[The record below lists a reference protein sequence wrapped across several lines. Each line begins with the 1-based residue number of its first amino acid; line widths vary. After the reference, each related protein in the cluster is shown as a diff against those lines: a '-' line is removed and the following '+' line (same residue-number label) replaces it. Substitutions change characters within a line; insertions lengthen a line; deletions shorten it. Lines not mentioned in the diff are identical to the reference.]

1 MDNLNLNELNN
12 LTHNYRKELERI
24 EKRTG
29 APAQFV
35 TQKGSG
41 SEIEMIERMDA
52 DMTKIERSVQ
62 DIAQNR
68 AQESRLA
75 AIEARLGEPVYTS
88 RAAAVSRGSDTDPKS
103 AAYAER
109 WIKATARGDLAEL
122 RVMSNGTSNAGVPTD
137 LERRIVAKLQQASA
151 LRSLAKI
158 TTIDSARTVTIE
170 NALPTSALVADNGSV
185 SAADATFSAQISV
198 VPYKFVCATTM
209 TQEFIDDVVG
219 TAGIGT
225 GLDYIAQRC
234 AASLALTL
242 DQFYTVG
249 TGTSQ
254 PQGIFDTGATALAGL
269 VTQGVVLAE
278 DALITAVTGDN
289 IIDCVHAVPPQYRQS
304 PRFKWLFS
312 DTFLKTVR
320 KIKVTGQNDY
330 VWKPSENYSDLT
342 AGVPGFLY
350 GVPYVIGKYVADAD
364 TTSTTTAIQGKAMAG
379 VGHWDYFEI
388 FDRTGMTSM
397 IDPYSGAANM
407 RSTLYTYMRTDSRIM
422 QPEAFA
428 SIRFLNAA

>member
-1 MDNLNLNELNN
+1 MDNLNELNN
-12 LTHNYRKELERI
+12 LAHNYRKELEKI

-29 APAQFV
+29 ASAQFV

-62 DIAQNR
+62 EIAQAK

-75 AIEARLGEPVYTS
+75 AIEARLGEPTYTA
-88 RAAAVSRGSDTDPKS
+88 RAATVSRGSDSDPTS

-109 WIKATARGDLAEL
+109 WLKAAARGDQAEL
-122 RVMSNGTSNAGVPTD
+122 RVMTLSTTGAGVPTD

-158 TTIDSARTVTIE
+158 TTIDSKRTVTIE
-170 NALPTSALVADNGSV
+170 NALPTSALVADNGAV
-185 SAADATFSAQISV
+185 TAADASFGTQISV
-198 VPYKFVCATTM
+198 NPYKFVCATTM

-219 TAGIGT
+219 TAGVGT

-242 DQFYTVG
+242 DQYYTVG
-249 TGTSQ
+249 TGSSE
-254 PQGIFDTGATALAGL
+254 PQGIFDTGATSLAGL

-289 IIDCVHAVPPQYRQS
+289 IIDCVHAVEPQYRQS

-320 KIKVTGQNDY
+320 KIKVNTTEY

-350 GVPYVIGKYVADAD
+350 GVPYVIGKYVASTD
-364 TTSTTTAIQGKAMAG
+364 TTTTTANLQGKAMAG
-379 VGHWDYFEI
+379 VGNWDYFEI

-422 QPEAFA
+422 LPEAFA

>member
-289 IIDCVHAVPPQYRQS
+289 IIDCVHAVAPQYRQS

-320 KIKVTGQNDY
+320 KIKVNTTEY

-350 GVPYVIGKYVADAD
+350 GVPYTIGKYVADAD
-364 TTSTTTAIQGKAMAG
+364 TTATTTAVQGKAMAG

>member
-1 MDNLNLNELNN
+1 MDNLNELNN
-12 LTHNYRKELERI
+12 LTHNYRKELEKI

-29 APAQFV
+29 ASAQFV
-35 TQKGSG
+35 AQKGSG

-62 DIAQNR
+62 DIAQAK

-75 AIEARLGEPVYTS
+75 AIEARLGEPVYTA
-88 RAAAVSRGSDTDPKS
+88 RAATVSRGSDSDPNS

-109 WIKATARGDLAEL
+109 WLKAAARGDQAEL
-122 RVMSNGTSNAGVPTD
+122 RVMTLSTSGAGVPTD

-158 TTIDSARTVTIE
+158 TTIDSKRTVTIE
-170 NALPTSALVADNGSV
+170 NALPTSALVADNGAV
-185 SAADATFSAQISV
+185 TAADASFGTQISV
-198 VPYKFVCATTM
+198 NPYKFVCATTM

-219 TAGIGT
+219 TAGVGT

-242 DQFYTVG
+242 DQYYTVG
-249 TGTSQ
+249 TGASE
-254 PQGIFDTGATALAGL
+254 PQGIFDTSATALAGL

-289 IIDCVHAVPPQYRQS
+289 IIDCVHAVEPQYRQS

-320 KIKVTGQNDY
+320 KIKVNTTEY

-350 GVPYVIGKYVADAD
+350 GVPYVIGKYVASTD
-364 TTSTTTAIQGKAMAG
+364 TTVTSANLQGKAMAG
-379 VGHWDYFEI
+379 VGNWDYFEI

-422 QPEAFA
+422 LPEAFA

>member
-1 MDNLNLNELNN
+1 MDNLNELNN
-12 LTHNYRKELERI
+12 LTHNYRKELEKI

-29 APAQFV
+29 ASAQFV
-35 TQKGSG
+35 AQKGSG

-62 DIAQNR
+62 DIAQAK

-75 AIEARLGEPVYTS
+75 AIEARLGEPVYTA
-88 RAAAVSRGSDTDPKS
+88 RAATVSRGSDSDPNS

-109 WIKATARGDLAEL
+109 WLKAAARGDQAEL
-122 RVMSNGTSNAGVPTD
+122 RVMTLSTSGAGVPTD

-158 TTIDSARTVTIE
+158 TTIDSKRTVTIE
-170 NALPTSALVADNGSV
+170 NALPTSALVADNGAV
-185 SAADATFSAQISV
+185 TAADASFGTQISV
-198 VPYKFVCATTM
+198 NPYKFVCATTM

-219 TAGIGT
+219 TAGVGT

-242 DQFYTVG
+242 DQYYTVG
-249 TGTSQ
+249 TGASE
-254 PQGIFDTGATALAGL
+254 PQGIFDTSATALAGL

-289 IIDCVHAVPPQYRQS
+289 IIDCVHAVEPQYRQS

-320 KIKVTGQNDY
+320 KIKVNTTEY

-342 AGVPGFLY
+342 AGVPGFLF
-350 GVPYVIGKYVADAD
+350 GVPYVIGKYVASTD
-364 TTSTTTAIQGKAMAG
+364 TTVTSANLQGKAMAG
-379 VGHWDYFEI
+379 VGNWDYFEI

-422 QPEAFA
+422 LPEAFA

>member
-1 MDNLNLNELNN
+1 MDNLNELNN

-29 APAQFV
+29 ASAQFV

-62 DIAQNR
+62 DIAQAK

-75 AIEARLGEPVYTS
+75 AIEARLGEPVYTA
-88 RAAAVSRGSDTDPKS
+88 RAATVSRGSDSDPSS

-109 WIKATARGDLAEL
+109 WLKAAARGDQAEL
-122 RVMSNGTSNAGVPTD
+122 RVMTLSTTGAGVPTD

-158 TTIDSARTVTIE
+158 TTIDSKRTVTIE
-170 NALPTSALVADNGSV
+170 NALPTSALVADNGAV
-185 SAADATFSAQISV
+185 TAADASFGTQISV
-198 VPYKFVCATTM
+198 NPYKFVCATTM

-242 DQFYTVG
+242 DQYYTVG
-249 TGTSQ
+249 TGSSE
-254 PQGIFDTGATALAGL
+254 PQGIFDTAATGLAGL

-289 IIDCVHAVPPQYRQS
+289 IIDCVHAVEPQYRQS

-320 KIKVTGQNDY
+320 KIKVNTTEY

-350 GVPYVIGKYVADAD
+350 GVPYVIGKYVASTD
-364 TTSTTTAIQGKAMAG
+364 TTTTNANLQGKAMAG
-379 VGHWDYFEI
+379 VGNWDYFEI

-422 QPEAFA
+422 LPEAFA

>member
-1 MDNLNLNELNN
+1 MDNLNELNN

-29 APAQFV
+29 ASAQFV

-52 DMTKIERSVQ
+52 DLTKIERSVQ
-62 DIAQNR
+62 DIAQAK

-75 AIEARLGEPVYTS
+75 AIEARLGEPVYTA
-88 RAAAVSRGSDTDPKS
+88 RAATVSRGSDSDPSS

-109 WIKATARGDLAEL
+109 WLRAAARGDQAEL
-122 RVMSNGTSNAGVPTD
+122 RVMTLSTSGAGVPTD

-158 TTIDSARTVTIE
+158 TTIDSKRTVTIE
-170 NALPTSALVADNGSV
+170 NALPTPALVAENGAV
-185 SAADATFSAQISV
+185 SAADASFGTQISV
-198 VPYKFVCATTM
+198 NPYKFVCATTM

-242 DQFYTVG
+242 DQYYTVG
-249 TGTSQ
+249 TGSSE
-254 PQGIFDTGATALAGL
+254 PQGIFDTAATALAGL

-289 IIDCVHAVPPQYRQS
+289 IIDCVHAVEPQYRQS

-320 KIKVTGQNDY
+320 KIKVNTTEY

-350 GVPYVIGKYVADAD
+350 GVPYVIGKYVASTD
-364 TTSTTTAIQGKAMAG
+364 TTTTTANLQGKAMAG

-422 QPEAFA
+422 LPEAFA
-428 SIRFLNAA
+428 SIRFLNAS

>member
-1 MDNLNLNELNN
+1 MDNLNELNN

-29 APAQFV
+29 ASAQFV

-52 DMTKIERSVQ
+52 DLTKIERSVQ
-62 DIAQNR
+62 DIAQAK

-75 AIEARLGEPVYTS
+75 AIEARLGEPTYTA
-88 RAAAVSRGSDTDPKS
+88 RAATVSRGSDSDPNS

-109 WIKATARGDLAEL
+109 WLKAAARGDQAEL
-122 RVMSNGTSNAGVPTD
+122 RVMTLSTTGAGVPTD

-158 TTIDSARTVTIE
+158 TTIDSKRTVTIE
-170 NALPTSALVADNGSV
+170 NALPTSALVADNGAV
-185 SAADATFSAQISV
+185 TAADASFGTQISV
-198 VPYKFVCATTM
+198 NPYKFVCATTM

-242 DQFYTVG
+242 DQYYTVG
-249 TGTSQ
+249 TGSSE
-254 PQGIFDTGATALAGL
+254 PQGIFDTGAASLAGL

-289 IIDCVHAVPPQYRQS
+289 IIDCVHAVEPQYRQS

-320 KIKVTGQNDY
+320 KIKVNTTEY

-350 GVPYVIGKYVADAD
+350 GVPYVIGKYVASTD
-364 TTSTTTAIQGKAMAG
+364 TTTTTSAIQGKAMAG
-379 VGHWDYFEI
+379 VGNWDYFEI

-422 QPEAFA
+422 LPEAFA

>member
-1 MDNLNLNELNN
+1 MTLS
-12 LTHNYRKELERI
+12 T
-24 EKRTG
+24 
-29 APAQFV
+29 
-35 TQKGSG
+35 SG
-41 SEIEMIERMDA
+41 
-52 DMTKIERSVQ
+52 
-62 DIAQNR
+62 
-68 AQESRLA
+68 
-75 AIEARLGEPVYTS
+75 
-88 RAAAVSRGSDTDPKS
+88 
-103 AAYAER
+103 
-109 WIKATARGDLAEL
+109 
-122 RVMSNGTSNAGVPTD
+122 AGVPTD

-158 TTIDSARTVTIE
+158 TTIDSKRTVTIE
-170 NALPTSALVADNGSV
+170 NALPTSALVAENGAV
-185 SAADATFSAQISV
+185 SAADASFGTQISV
-198 VPYKFVCATTM
+198 NPYKFVCATTM

-242 DQFYTVG
+242 DQYYTVG
-249 TGTSQ
+249 TGSSE
-254 PQGIFDTGATALAGL
+254 PQGIFDTAATALAGL

-289 IIDCVHAVPPQYRQS
+289 IIDCVHAVEPQYRQS

-320 KIKVTGQNDY
+320 KIKVNTTEY

-350 GVPYVIGKYVADAD
+350 GVPYVIGKYVASTD
-364 TTSTTTAIQGKAMAG
+364 TTTTTANLQGKAMAG

-407 RSTLYTYMRTDSRIM
+407 RSTLYAYMRTDSRIM
-422 QPEAFA
+422 LPEAFA
-428 SIRFLNAA
+428 SIRFLNAS

>member
-1 MDNLNLNELNN
+1 MDNLNELNN
-12 LTHNYRKELERI
+12 LTHNYRKELEKI

-29 APAQFV
+29 ASAQFV

-52 DMTKIERSVQ
+52 DLTKIERSVQ
-62 DIAQNR
+62 DIAQAK

-75 AIEARLGEPVYTS
+75 AIEARLGEPVYTA
-88 RAAAVSRGSDTDPKS
+88 RAATVSRGSDSDPNS

-109 WIKATARGDLAEL
+109 WLKAAARGDQAEL
-122 RVMSNGTSNAGVPTD
+122 RVMTLSTSGAGVPTD

-158 TTIDSARTVTIE
+158 TTIDSKRTVTIE
-170 NALPTSALVADNGSV
+170 NALPTSALVADNGAV
-185 SAADATFSAQISV
+185 TAADASFGTQISV
-198 VPYKFVCATTM
+198 NPYKFVCATTM

-219 TAGIGT
+219 TAGVGT

-242 DQFYTVG
+242 DQYYTVG
-249 TGTSQ
+249 TGSSE
-254 PQGIFDTGATALAGL
+254 PQGIFDTGATSLAGL

-289 IIDCVHAVPPQYRQS
+289 IIDCVHAVEPQYRQS

-320 KIKVTGQNDY
+320 KIKVNTTEY

-350 GVPYVIGKYVADAD
+350 GVPYVIGKYVASTD
-364 TTSTTTAIQGKAMAG
+364 TTVTSANLQGKAMAG
-379 VGHWDYFEI
+379 VGNWDYFEI

-407 RSTLYTYMRTDSRIM
+407 RSTLYAYMRTDSRIM
-422 QPEAFA
+422 LPEAFA
-428 SIRFLNAA
+428 SIRFLNAS

>member
-1 MDNLNLNELNN
+1 MDNLNELNN

-29 APAQFV
+29 AAAQFV

-88 RAAAVSRGSDTDPKS
+88 RAAAVSRGSDTDPNS

-122 RVMSNGTSNAGVPTD
+122 RVMTTGTSNAGVPTD

-170 NALPTSALVADNGSV
+170 NALPTSALVADNGAIT
-185 SAADATFSAQISV
+185 AADASFSAQISV

-225 GLDYIAQRC
+225 GLDYIAARC
-234 AASLALTL
+234 ASSLALTL
-242 DQFYTVG
+242 DQYYTVG
-249 TGTSQ
+249 TGSSQ

-269 VTQGVVLAE
+269 VTQGVILAE
-278 DALITAVTGDN
+278 DAAITAVTGDN
-289 IIDCVHAVPPQYRQS
+289 IIDCVHAVAPQYRQS

-320 KIKVTGQNDY
+320 KIKVNTTEY

-364 TTSTTTAIQGKAMAG
+364 TTTTTAAIQGKAMAG
-379 VGHWDYFEI
+379 VGNWDYFEI

-428 SIRFLNAA
+428 SIRFLNAS

>member
-1 MDNLNLNELNN
+1 MDNLNELNN

-29 APAQFV
+29 ASAQFV
-35 TQKGSG
+35 AQKGSG

-62 DIAQNR
+62 DIAQAK

-75 AIEARLGEPVYTS
+75 AIEARLGEPTYTA
-88 RAAAVSRGSDTDPKS
+88 RAATVSRGSESDPNS

-109 WIKATARGDLAEL
+109 WLKAAARGDQAEL
-122 RVMSNGTSNAGVPTD
+122 RVMSLSTSNAGVPTD
-137 LERRIVAKLQQASA
+137 LERRVVAKLQQASA

-158 TTIDSARTVTIE
+158 TTIDSQRTVTIE
-170 NALPTSALVADNGSV
+170 NALPTSALVADNGAIT
-185 SAADATFSAQISV
+185 AADATFGTQISV
-198 VPYKFVCATTM
+198 NPYKFVCATTM

-234 AASLALTL
+234 ASSLALTL
-242 DQFYTVG
+242 DQYYTVG
-249 TGTSQ
+249 TGASQ
-254 PQGIFDTGATALAGL
+254 PQGIFDTGAAALAGL

-289 IIDCVHAVPPQYRQS
+289 IIDCVHAVAPQYRQS

-320 KIKVTGQNDY
+320 KIKVNTTEY

-350 GVPYVIGKYVADAD
+350 GVPYVIGKYVADTD
-364 TTSTTTAIQGKAMAG
+364 TTTTTSAIQGKAMAG

-428 SIRFLNAA
+428 SIRFLNAT

>member
-1 MDNLNLNELNN
+1 MDNLNELNN

-29 APAQFV
+29 ASAQFV

-62 DIAQNR
+62 DIAQAK

-75 AIEARLGEPVYTS
+75 AIEARLGEPVYTA
-88 RAAAVSRGSDTDPKS
+88 RAATVSRGSDSDPNS

-109 WIKATARGDLAEL
+109 WLKAAARGDQAEL
-122 RVMSNGTSNAGVPTD
+122 RVMTLSTTGAGVPTD
-137 LERRIVAKLQQASA
+137 LERRIVAKLVQASA

-158 TTIDSARTVTIE
+158 TTIDSKRTVTIE
-170 NALPTSALVADNGSV
+170 NALPTSALVADNGAV
-185 SAADATFSAQISV
+185 TAADASFGTQISV
-198 VPYKFVCATTM
+198 NPYKFVCATTM

-242 DQFYTVG
+242 DQYYTVG
-249 TGTSQ
+249 TGSSE
-254 PQGIFDTGATALAGL
+254 PQGIFDTGAASLAGL

-289 IIDCVHAVPPQYRQS
+289 IIDCVHAVEPQYRQS

-320 KIKVTGQNDY
+320 KLKVNSTEY

-350 GVPYVIGKYVADAD
+350 GVPYVIGKYVASTD
-364 TTSTTTAIQGKAMAG
+364 TTTTTSAIQGKAMAG
-379 VGHWDYFEI
+379 VGNWDYFEI

-422 QPEAFA
+422 LPEAFA

>member
-1 MDNLNLNELNN
+1 MDNLNELNN

-29 APAQFV
+29 ASAQFV

-52 DMTKIERSVQ
+52 DLTKIERSVQ
-62 DIAQNR
+62 DIAQAK

-75 AIEARLGEPVYTS
+75 AIEARLGEPVYTA
-88 RAAAVSRGSDTDPKS
+88 RAATVSRGSDSDPSS

-109 WIKATARGDLAEL
+109 WLKAAARGDQAEL
-122 RVMSNGTSNAGVPTD
+122 RVMTLSTSGAGVPTD

-158 TTIDSARTVTIE
+158 TTIDSKRTVTIE
-170 NALPTSALVADNGSV
+170 NALPTSALVADNGAV
-185 SAADATFSAQISV
+185 TAADASFGTQISV
-198 VPYKFVCATTM
+198 NPYKFVCATTM

-242 DQFYTVG
+242 DQYYTVG
-249 TGTSQ
+249 TGSSE
-254 PQGIFDTGATALAGL
+254 PQGIFDTGAASLAGL

-289 IIDCVHAVPPQYRQS
+289 IIDCVHAVEPQYRQS

-320 KIKVTGQNDY
+320 KIKVNTTEY

-350 GVPYVIGKYVADAD
+350 GVPYVIGKYVASTD
-364 TTSTTTAIQGKAMAG
+364 TTTTTSAIQGKAMAG
-379 VGHWDYFEI
+379 VGNWDYFEI

-422 QPEAFA
+422 LPEAFA
-428 SIRFLNAA
+428 SIRFLNAS

>member
-1 MDNLNLNELNN
+1 
-12 LTHNYRKELERI
+12 
-24 EKRTG
+24 
-29 APAQFV
+29 
-35 TQKGSG
+35 
-41 SEIEMIERMDA
+41 MIERMDA
-52 DMTKIERSVQ
+52 DLTKIERSVQ
-62 DIAQNR
+62 DIAQAK

-75 AIEARLGEPVYTS
+75 AIEARLGEPVYTA
-88 RAAAVSRGSDTDPKS
+88 RAATVSRGSDSDPSS

-109 WIKATARGDLAEL
+109 WLRAAARGDQAEL
-122 RVMSNGTSNAGVPTD
+122 RVMTLSTSGAGVPTD

-158 TTIDSARTVTIE
+158 TTIDSKRTVTIE
-170 NALPTSALVADNGSV
+170 NALPTSALVAENGAV
-185 SAADATFSAQISV
+185 SAADASFGTQISV
-198 VPYKFVCATTM
+198 NPYKFVCATTM

-242 DQFYTVG
+242 DQYYTVG
-249 TGTSQ
+249 TGSSE
-254 PQGIFDTGATALAGL
+254 PQGIFDTGATSLAGL

-289 IIDCVHAVPPQYRQS
+289 IIDCVHAVEPQYRQS

-320 KIKVTGQNDY
+320 KIKVNTTEY

-350 GVPYVIGKYVADAD
+350 GVPYVIGKYVASTD
-364 TTSTTTAIQGKAMAG
+364 TTTTTANLQGKAMAG

-422 QPEAFA
+422 LPEAFA
-428 SIRFLNAA
+428 SIRFLNAS

>member
-1 MDNLNLNELNN
+1 MDNLNELNN

-29 APAQFV
+29 AAAQFV

-62 DIAQNR
+62 DIAQAK

-75 AIEARLGEPVYTS
+75 AIEARLGEPVYVA
-88 RAAAVSRGSDTDPKS
+88 RAASVSRGSDNDPNS
-103 AAYAER
+103 TAYAER
-109 WIKATARGDLAEL
+109 WLQATARGDLAEL
-122 RVMSNGTSNAGVPTD
+122 RVMTLSSSGAGVPTD
-137 LERRIVAKLQQASA
+137 LERRIVAKLQQAST

-158 TTIDSARTVTIE
+158 TTIDSKRTVTIE
-170 NALPTSALVADNGSV
+170 NALPTSALVADNG
-185 SAADATFSAQISV
+185 AITAYDATFGTQISV

-219 TAGIGT
+219 TGGIGT

-234 AASLALTL
+234 ASSLALTL
-242 DQFYTVG
+242 DSYYTTG
-249 TGTSQ
+249 TGSSE
-254 PQGIFDTGATALAGL
+254 PQGIFDTGATSLAGL

-278 DALITAVTGDN
+278 DALIAAVTGDN

-320 KIKVTGQNDY
+320 KLKVTGTNEY

-350 GVPYVIGKYVADAD
+350 GVPYVIGTYVATTD
-364 TTSTTTAIQGKAMAG
+364 TTATGANVQGKAMAG
-379 VGHWDYFEI
+379 VGNWDYFEI
-388 FDRTGMTSM
+388 FDRSGMTSM
-397 IDPYSGAANM
+397 IDPFSGAANM

>member
-1 MDNLNLNELNN
+1 MDNLNELNN

-29 APAQFV
+29 ASAQFV
-35 TQKGSG
+35 AQKGSG

-52 DMTKIERSVQ
+52 DLTKIERSVQ
-62 DIAQNR
+62 DIAQAK

-75 AIEARLGEPVYTS
+75 AIEARLGEPTYTA
-88 RAAAVSRGSDTDPKS
+88 RAATVSRGSDSDPNS
-103 AAYAER
+103 TAYAER
-109 WIKATARGDLAEL
+109 WLKAAARGDQAEL
-122 RVMSNGTSNAGVPTD
+122 RVMTLSTSGAGVPTD

-158 TTIDSARTVTIE
+158 TTIDSKRTVTIE
-170 NALPTSALVADNGSV
+170 NALPTSALVADNGAV
-185 SAADATFSAQISV
+185 TAADASFGTQISV
-198 VPYKFVCATTM
+198 NPYKFVCATTM

-242 DQFYTVG
+242 DQYYTVG
-249 TGTSQ
+249 TGASE
-254 PQGIFDTGATALAGL
+254 PQGIFDTSATALAGL

-278 DALITAVTGDN
+278 DALIAAVTGDN
-289 IIDCVHAVPPQYRQS
+289 IIDCVHAVEPQYRQS

-320 KIKVTGQNDY
+320 KIKVNTTEY

-350 GVPYVIGKYVADAD
+350 GVPYVIGKYVATTD
-364 TTSTTTAIQGKAMAG
+364 TTVTSANLQGKAMAG
-379 VGHWDYFEI
+379 VGNWDYFEI

-407 RSTLYTYMRTDSRIM
+407 RSTLYTYMRSDSRIM
-422 QPEAFA
+422 LPEAFA
-428 SIRFLNAA
+428 SIRFLNAS

>member
-1 MDNLNLNELNN
+1 MDNLNELNN
-12 LTHNYRKELERI
+12 LTHNYRKELEKI

-29 APAQFV
+29 ASAQFV

-62 DIAQNR
+62 DIAQAK

-75 AIEARLGEPVYTS
+75 AIEARLGEPVYTA
-88 RAAAVSRGSDTDPKS
+88 RAATVSRGSDSDPNS

-109 WIKATARGDLAEL
+109 WLKAAARGDQAEL
-122 RVMSNGTSNAGVPTD
+122 RVMTLSTSGAGVPTD
-137 LERRIVAKLQQASA
+137 LERRIVAKLVQASA

-158 TTIDSARTVTIE
+158 TTIDSKRTVTIE
-170 NALPTSALVADNGSV
+170 NALPTSALVADNGAV
-185 SAADATFSAQISV
+185 TAADASFGTQISV
-198 VPYKFVCATTM
+198 NPYKFVCATTM

-242 DQFYTVG
+242 DQYYTVG
-249 TGTSQ
+249 TGSSE
-254 PQGIFDTGATALAGL
+254 PQGIFDTGAASLAGL

-289 IIDCVHAVPPQYRQS
+289 IIDCVHAVEPQYRQS

-320 KIKVTGQNDY
+320 KLKVNSTEY

-350 GVPYVIGKYVADAD
+350 GVPYVIGKYVASTD
-364 TTSTTTAIQGKAMAG
+364 TTTTTSAIQGKAMAG
-379 VGHWDYFEI
+379 VGNWDYFEI

-422 QPEAFA
+422 LPEAFA

>member
-1 MDNLNLNELNN
+1 MDNLNELNN

-29 APAQFV
+29 ASAQFV

-52 DMTKIERSVQ
+52 DLTKIERSVQ
-62 DIAQNR
+62 DIAQAK

-75 AIEARLGEPVYTS
+75 AIEARLGEPVYTA
-88 RAAAVSRGSDTDPKS
+88 RAATVSRGSDSDPNS

-109 WIKATARGDLAEL
+109 WLKAAARGDQAEL
-122 RVMSNGTSNAGVPTD
+122 RVMTLSTSGAGVPTD

-158 TTIDSARTVTIE
+158 TTIDSKRTVTIE
-170 NALPTSALVADNGSV
+170 NALPTSALVADNGAV
-185 SAADATFSAQISV
+185 TAADASFGTQISV
-198 VPYKFVCATTM
+198 NPYKFVCATTM

-219 TAGIGT
+219 TAGVGT

-242 DQFYTVG
+242 DQYYTVG
-249 TGTSQ
+249 TGSSE
-254 PQGIFDTGATALAGL
+254 PQGIFDTGATSLAGL

-289 IIDCVHAVPPQYRQS
+289 IIDCVHAVEPQYRQS

-320 KIKVTGQNDY
+320 KIKVNTTEY

-350 GVPYVIGKYVADAD
+350 GVPYVIGKYVASTD
-364 TTSTTTAIQGKAMAG
+364 TTVTSANLQGKAMAG
-379 VGHWDYFEI
+379 VGNWDYFEI

-407 RSTLYTYMRTDSRIM
+407 RSTLYAYMRTDSRIM
-422 QPEAFA
+422 LPEAFA

>member
-1 MDNLNLNELNN
+1 MDNLNELNN

-29 APAQFV
+29 AAAQFV

-52 DMTKIERSVQ
+52 DLNRIERSVQ
-62 DIAQNR
+62 DIAQAK

-75 AIEARLGEPVYTS
+75 AIEARLGEPTYTA
-88 RAAAVSRGSDTDPKS
+88 RAATVSRGSDSDPNS
-103 AAYAER
+103 TAYAER
-109 WIKATARGDLAEL
+109 WLKAAARGDQAEL
-122 RVMSNGTSNAGVPTD
+122 RVMTLSTTDAGVPTD
-137 LERRIVAKLQQASA
+137 LERRVVAKLQQASA

-158 TTIDSARTVTIE
+158 TTIDSKRTVTIE
-170 NALPTSALVADNGSV
+170 NALPTSALVADNGAV
-185 SAADATFSAQISV
+185 TAADASFGSQISV
-198 VPYKFVCATTM
+198 NPFKFACATTM

-242 DQFYTVG
+242 DSYYTTG
-249 TGTSQ
+249 TGSSQ
-254 PQGIFDTGATALAGL
+254 PQGIFDTGATSLAGL

-289 IIDCVHAVPPQYRQS
+289 IIDCVHAVAPQYRQS

-320 KIKVTGQNDY
+320 KIKVNTTEY

-364 TTSTTTAIQGKAMAG
+364 TTTTTANLQGKAMAG
-379 VGHWDYFEI
+379 VGNWDYFEI

-428 SIRFLNAA
+428 SIRFLNAV

>member
-1 MDNLNLNELNN
+1 MDNLNELNN

-29 APAQFV
+29 ASAQFV
-35 TQKGSG
+35 AQKGSG

-62 DIAQNR
+62 DIAQAK

-75 AIEARLGEPVYTS
+75 AIEARLGEPVYTA
-88 RAAAVSRGSDTDPKS
+88 RAATVSRGSDSDPNS

-109 WIKATARGDLAEL
+109 WLKAAARGDQAEL
-122 RVMSNGTSNAGVPTD
+122 RVMTLSTSGAGVPTD

-158 TTIDSARTVTIE
+158 TTIDSKRTVTIE
-170 NALPTSALVADNGSV
+170 NALPTSALVADNGAV
-185 SAADATFSAQISV
+185 TAADASFGTQISV
-198 VPYKFVCATTM
+198 NPYKFVCATTM

-219 TAGIGT
+219 TAGVGT

-242 DQFYTVG
+242 DQYYTVG
-249 TGTSQ
+249 TGSSE
-254 PQGIFDTGATALAGL
+254 PQGIFDTGATSLAGL

-289 IIDCVHAVPPQYRQS
+289 IIDCVHAVEPQYRQS

-320 KIKVTGQNDY
+320 KIKVNTTEY

-350 GVPYVIGKYVADAD
+350 GVPYVIGKYVASTD
-364 TTSTTTAIQGKAMAG
+364 TTTTTANLQGKAMAG
-379 VGHWDYFEI
+379 VGNWDYFEI

-422 QPEAFA
+422 LPEAFA

>member
-1 MDNLNLNELNN
+1 MDNLNELNN
-12 LTHNYRKELERI
+12 LTHKYRKELERI

-62 DIAQNR
+62 DIAQAK

-88 RAAAVSRGSDTDPKS
+88 RAAAVSRGSDTDPNS
-103 AAYAER
+103 TAYAER
-109 WIKATARGDLAEL
+109 WLKAAARGDVAEI
-122 RVMSNGTSNAGVPTD
+122 RVMTNSTTAVGLPTD
-137 LERRIVAKLQQASA
+137 LERRVVAKLQQASA

-158 TTIDSARTVTIE
+158 TTIDSKRTVTIE
-170 NALPTSALVADNGSV
+170 NALPTSALVADNGAV
-185 SAADATFSAQISV
+185 TAADATFSTQIAV
-198 VPYKFVCATTM
+198 VPFKFVCATTM

-225 GLDYIAQRC
+225 GLDYIAARC
-234 AASLALTL
+234 ASSLALTL
-242 DQFYTVG
+242 DQYYTVG
-249 TGTSQ
+249 TGSSE
-254 PQGIFDTGATALAGL
+254 PQGIFDTGAASLAGL
-269 VTQGVVLAE
+269 VTQGVILAE
-278 DALITAVTGDN
+278 DAQITAVTGDN

-320 KIKVTGQNDY
+320 KIKVNTTEY

-364 TTSTTTAIQGKAMAG
+364 TTTTTSAIQGKAMAG

-428 SIRFLNAA
+428 SIRFLNAS

>member
-289 IIDCVHAVPPQYRQS
+289 IIDCVHAVAPQYRQS

-320 KIKVTGQNDY
+320 KIKVNTTEY

-364 TTSTTTAIQGKAMAG
+364 TTATTTAVQGKAMAG

-428 SIRFLNAA
+428 SIRFLNAS

>member
-1 MDNLNLNELNN
+1 MDNLNELNN

-29 APAQFV
+29 ASAQFV

-52 DMTKIERSVQ
+52 DLTKIERSVQ
-62 DIAQNR
+62 DIAQAK

-75 AIEARLGEPVYTS
+75 AIEARLGEPVYTA
-88 RAAAVSRGSDTDPKS
+88 RAATVSRGSDSDPNS

-109 WIKATARGDLAEL
+109 WLKAAARGDQAEL
-122 RVMSNGTSNAGVPTD
+122 RVMTLSTSGAGVPTD

-158 TTIDSARTVTIE
+158 TTIDSKRTVTIE
-170 NALPTSALVADNGSV
+170 NALPTSALVADNGAV
-185 SAADATFSAQISV
+185 TAADASFGTQISV
-198 VPYKFVCATTM
+198 NPYKFVCATTM

-242 DQFYTVG
+242 DQYYTVG
-249 TGTSQ
+249 TGSSE
-254 PQGIFDTGATALAGL
+254 PQGIFDTGAASLAGL

-289 IIDCVHAVPPQYRQS
+289 IIDCVHAVEPQYRQS

-320 KIKVTGQNDY
+320 KIKVNTTEY

-350 GVPYVIGKYVADAD
+350 GVPYVIGKYVASTD
-364 TTSTTTAIQGKAMAG
+364 TTTTTSAIQGKAMAG
-379 VGHWDYFEI
+379 VGNWDYFEI

-422 QPEAFA
+422 LPEAFA

>member
-1 MDNLNLNELNN
+1 MDNLNELNN

-29 APAQFV
+29 ASAQFV

-62 DIAQNR
+62 DIAQAK

-75 AIEARLGEPVYTS
+75 AIEARLGEPVYTA
-88 RAAAVSRGSDTDPKS
+88 RAATVSRGSDSDPNS

-109 WIKATARGDLAEL
+109 WLKAAARGDQAEL
-122 RVMSNGTSNAGVPTD
+122 RVMTLSTTGAGVPTD

-158 TTIDSARTVTIE
+158 TTIDSKRTVTIE
-170 NALPTSALVADNGSV
+170 NALPTSALVADNGAV
-185 SAADATFSAQISV
+185 TAADASFGTQISV
-198 VPYKFVCATTM
+198 NPYKFVCATTM

-242 DQFYTVG
+242 DQYYTVG
-249 TGTSQ
+249 TGSSE
-254 PQGIFDTGATALAGL
+254 PQGIFDTGAASLAGL

-289 IIDCVHAVPPQYRQS
+289 IIDCVHAVEPQYRQS

-320 KIKVTGQNDY
+320 KLKVNSTEY

-350 GVPYVIGKYVADAD
+350 GVPYVIGKYVASTD
-364 TTSTTTAIQGKAMAG
+364 TTTTTSAIQGKAMAG
-379 VGHWDYFEI
+379 VGNWDYFEI

-422 QPEAFA
+422 LPEAFA

>member
-1 MDNLNLNELNN
+1 MDNLNELNN
-12 LTHNYRKELERI
+12 LTHNYRKELEKI

-29 APAQFV
+29 ASAQFV
-35 TQKGSG
+35 AQKGSG

-62 DIAQNR
+62 DIAQAR

-75 AIEARLGEPVYTS
+75 AIEARLGEPVYTA
-88 RAAAVSRGSDTDPKS
+88 RAASVSRGSDSDPNS

-109 WIKATARGDLAEL
+109 WLKAAARGDQAEL
-122 RVMSNGTSNAGVPTD
+122 RVMTLSTSGAGVPTD

-158 TTIDSARTVTIE
+158 TTIDSKRTVTIE
-170 NALPTSALVADNGSV
+170 NALPTSALVADNGAV
-185 SAADATFSAQISV
+185 TAADASFGTQISV
-198 VPYKFVCATTM
+198 NPYKFVCATTM

-219 TAGIGT
+219 TAGVGT

-242 DQFYTVG
+242 DQYYTVG
-249 TGTSQ
+249 TGSSE
-254 PQGIFDTGATALAGL
+254 PQGIFDTGATSLAGL

-289 IIDCVHAVPPQYRQS
+289 IIDCVHAVEPQYRQS

-320 KIKVTGQNDY
+320 KIKVNTTEY
-330 VWKPSENYSDLT
+330 VWKPSETYSDLT

-350 GVPYVIGKYVADAD
+350 GVPYVIGKYVASTD
-364 TTSTTTAIQGKAMAG
+364 TTTTSANLQGKAMAG
-379 VGHWDYFEI
+379 VGNWDYFEI

-422 QPEAFA
+422 LPEAFA

>member
-1 MDNLNLNELNN
+1 MDNLNELNN
-12 LTHNYRKELERI
+12 LTHNYRKELEKI

-29 APAQFV
+29 ASAQFV

-52 DMTKIERSVQ
+52 DLTAIERSVQ
-62 DIAQNR
+62 DIAQAR

-75 AIEARLGEPVYTS
+75 AIEARLGEPVYTA
-88 RAAAVSRGSDTDPKS
+88 RAASVNRGSDSDPNS

-109 WIKATARGDLAEL
+109 WLKAAARGDQAEL
-122 RVMSNGTSNAGVPTD
+122 RVMTLSTSGAGVPTD

-158 TTIDSARTVTIE
+158 TTIDSKRTVTIE
-170 NALPTSALVADNGSV
+170 NALPTSALVADNGTV
-185 SAADATFSAQISV
+185 SAADASFGTQISV
-198 VPYKFVCATTM
+198 NPYKFVCATTM

-219 TAGIGT
+219 TAGVGT

-242 DQFYTVG
+242 DQYYTTG
-249 TGTSQ
+249 TGASE
-254 PQGIFDTGATALAGL
+254 PQGIFDTGATSLAGL

-289 IIDCVHAVPPQYRQS
+289 IIDCVHAVEPQYRQS

-320 KIKVTGQNDY
+320 KIKVNATEY

-350 GVPYVIGKYVADAD
+350 GVPYVIGKYVASTD
-364 TTSTTTAIQGKAMAG
+364 TTTTTANLQGKAMAG

-422 QPEAFA
+422 MPEAFA

>member
-1 MDNLNLNELNN
+1 MDNLNELNN

-29 APAQFV
+29 ASAQFV

-52 DMTKIERSVQ
+52 DLTKIERSVQ
-62 DIAQNR
+62 DIAQAK

-75 AIEARLGEPVYTS
+75 AIEARLGEPAYTA
-88 RAAAVSRGSDTDPKS
+88 RAATVSRGSDSDPNS

-109 WIKATARGDLAEL
+109 WLKAAARGDQAEL
-122 RVMSNGTSNAGVPTD
+122 RVMTLSTTGAGVPTD

-158 TTIDSARTVTIE
+158 TTIDSKRTVTIE
-170 NALPTSALVADNGSV
+170 NALPTSALVADNGAV
-185 SAADATFSAQISV
+185 TAADASFGTQISV
-198 VPYKFVCATTM
+198 NPYKFVCATTM

-242 DQFYTVG
+242 DQYYTVG
-249 TGTSQ
+249 TGSSE
-254 PQGIFDTGATALAGL
+254 PQGIFDTGAASLAGL

-289 IIDCVHAVPPQYRQS
+289 IIDCVHAVEPQYRQS

-320 KIKVTGQNDY
+320 KIKVNTTEY

-350 GVPYVIGKYVADAD
+350 GVPYVIGKYVASTD
-364 TTSTTTAIQGKAMAG
+364 TTTTTSAIQGKAMAG
-379 VGHWDYFEI
+379 VGNWDYFEI

-422 QPEAFA
+422 LPEAFA

>member
-1 MDNLNLNELNN
+1 MDNLNELNN
-12 LTHNYRKELERI
+12 LTHNYRKELEKI
-24 EKRTG
+24 EQRTG
-29 APAQFV
+29 ASAQFV

-52 DMTKIERSVQ
+52 DLTKIERSVQ
-62 DIAQNR
+62 DIAQAK

-75 AIEARLGEPVYTS
+75 AIEARLGEPVYTA
-88 RAAAVSRGSDTDPKS
+88 RAATVSRGSDSDPNS

-109 WIKATARGDLAEL
+109 WLKAAARGDQAEL
-122 RVMSNGTSNAGVPTD
+122 RVMTLSTSGAGVPTD

-158 TTIDSARTVTIE
+158 TTIDSKRTVTIE
-170 NALPTSALVADNGSV
+170 NALPTSALVADNGAV
-185 SAADATFSAQISV
+185 TAADASFGTQISV
-198 VPYKFVCATTM
+198 NPFKFVCGTTM

-219 TAGIGT
+219 TAGVGT
-225 GLDYIAQRC
+225 GLDYVAQRC

-242 DQFYTVG
+242 DQYYTVG
-249 TGTSQ
+249 TGSSE
-254 PQGIFDTGATALAGL
+254 PQGIFDTGATSLAGL

-289 IIDCVHAVPPQYRQS
+289 IIDCVHAVEPQYRQS

-320 KIKVTGQNDY
+320 KIKVNTTEY

-350 GVPYVIGKYVADAD
+350 GVPYVIGKYVASTD
-364 TTSTTTAIQGKAMAG
+364 TTATTANLQGKAMAG
-379 VGHWDYFEI
+379 VGNWDYFEI

-422 QPEAFA
+422 LPEAFA

>member
-1 MDNLNLNELNN
+1 MDNLTELNN
-12 LTHNYRKELERI
+12 LTHNYRKKLEQI

-29 APAQFV
+29 ASAQFV

-62 DIAQNR
+62 DIAQAK

-75 AIEARLGEPVYTS
+75 AIEARLGEPVYTA
-88 RAAAVSRGSDTDPKS
+88 RAASVNRGSDSDPTS

-109 WIKATARGDLAEL
+109 WLKAAARGDQAEL
-122 RVMSNGTSNAGVPTD
+122 RVMTLSTSGAGVPTD

-158 TTIDSARTVTIE
+158 TTIDSKRTVTIE
-170 NALPTSALVADNGSV
+170 NALPTSALVADNGAIT
-185 SAADATFSAQISV
+185 AADATFGTQISV
-198 VPYKFVCATTM
+198 NPFKFVCATTM

-234 AASLALTL
+234 ASSLALTL
-242 DQFYTVG
+242 DQYYTVG
-249 TGTSQ
+249 TGSSE
-254 PQGIFDTGATALAGL
+254 PQGIFDTGATSLAGL
-269 VTQGVVLAE
+269 VTQGVVLTE

-289 IIDCVHAVPPQYRQS
+289 IIDCVHAVEPQYRQS

-320 KIKVTGQNDY
+320 KIKVNTTEY

-350 GVPYVIGKYVADAD
+350 GVPYVIGKYVASTD
-364 TTSTTTAIQGKAMAG
+364 TTTTSANLQGKAMAG
-379 VGHWDYFEI
+379 VGNWDYFEI

-422 QPEAFA
+422 LPEAFA

>member
-1 MDNLNLNELNN
+1 MDNLNELNN
-12 LTHNYRKELERI
+12 LTHNYRKELEKI

-29 APAQFV
+29 ASAQFV
-35 TQKGSG
+35 AQKGSG

-62 DIAQNR
+62 DIAQAK

-75 AIEARLGEPVYTS
+75 AIEARLGEPVYTA
-88 RAAAVSRGSDTDPKS
+88 RAATVSRGSDSDPNS

-109 WIKATARGDLAEL
+109 WLKAAARGDQAEL
-122 RVMSNGTSNAGVPTD
+122 RVMTLSTSGAGVPTD

-158 TTIDSARTVTIE
+158 TTIDSKRTVTIE
-170 NALPTSALVADNGSV
+170 NALPTSALVAGNGAV
-185 SAADATFSAQISV
+185 TAADASFGTQISV
-198 VPYKFVCATTM
+198 NPYKFVCATTM

-219 TAGIGT
+219 TAGVGT

-242 DQFYTVG
+242 DQYYTVG
-249 TGTSQ
+249 TGASE
-254 PQGIFDTGATALAGL
+254 PQGIFDTSATALAGL

-289 IIDCVHAVPPQYRQS
+289 IIDCVHAVEPQYRQS

-320 KIKVTGQNDY
+320 KIKVNTTEY

-350 GVPYVIGKYVADAD
+350 GVPYVIGKYVASTD
-364 TTSTTTAIQGKAMAG
+364 TTVTSANLQGKAMAG
-379 VGHWDYFEI
+379 VGNWDYFEI

-422 QPEAFA
+422 LPEAFA

>member
-1 MDNLNLNELNN
+1 MDNLNELNN

-29 APAQFV
+29 ASAQFV

-52 DMTKIERSVQ
+52 DLTKIERSVQ
-62 DIAQNR
+62 DIAQAK

-75 AIEARLGEPVYTS
+75 AIEARLGEPVYTA
-88 RAAAVSRGSDTDPKS
+88 RAATVSRGSDSDPNS

-109 WIKATARGDLAEL
+109 WLKAAARGDQAEL
-122 RVMSNGTSNAGVPTD
+122 RVMTLSTTGAGVPTD

-158 TTIDSARTVTIE
+158 TTIDSKRTVTIE
-170 NALPTSALVADNGSV
+170 NALPTSALVADNGAV
-185 SAADATFSAQISV
+185 TAADASFGTQISV
-198 VPYKFVCATTM
+198 NPYKFVCATTM

-242 DQFYTVG
+242 DQYYTVG
-249 TGTSQ
+249 TGSSE
-254 PQGIFDTGATALAGL
+254 PQGIFDTGAASLAGL

-289 IIDCVHAVPPQYRQS
+289 IIDCVHAVEPQYRQS

-320 KIKVTGQNDY
+320 KIKVNTTEY

-350 GVPYVIGKYVADAD
+350 GVPYVIGKYVASTD
-364 TTSTTTAIQGKAMAG
+364 TTTTTSAIQGKAMAG
-379 VGHWDYFEI
+379 VGNWDYFEI

-422 QPEAFA
+422 LPEAFA

>member
-1 MDNLNLNELNN
+1 MDNLNELNN

-29 APAQFV
+29 ASAQFV

-52 DMTKIERSVQ
+52 DLTKIERSVQ
-62 DIAQNR
+62 DIAQAK

-75 AIEARLGEPVYTS
+75 AIEARLGEPVYTA
-88 RAAAVSRGSDTDPKS
+88 RAASVNRGSDSDPTS

-109 WIKATARGDLAEL
+109 WLKAAARGDQAEL
-122 RVMSNGTSNAGVPTD
+122 RVMTLSTSGAGVPTD

-158 TTIDSARTVTIE
+158 TTIDSKRTVTIE
-170 NALPTSALVADNGSV
+170 NALPTSALVADNGAV
-185 SAADATFSAQISV
+185 TAADASFGTQISV
-198 VPYKFVCATTM
+198 NPYKFVCATTM

-219 TAGIGT
+219 TAGVGT

-242 DQFYTVG
+242 DQYYTVG
-249 TGTSQ
+249 TGSSE
-254 PQGIFDTGATALAGL
+254 PQGIFDTGATSLAGL

-289 IIDCVHAVPPQYRQS
+289 IIDCVHAVEPQYRQS

-320 KIKVTGQNDY
+320 KIKVNTTEY

-350 GVPYVIGKYVADAD
+350 GVPYVIGKYVASTD
-364 TTSTTTAIQGKAMAG
+364 TTTTTANLQGKAMAG
-379 VGHWDYFEI
+379 VGNWDYFEI

-422 QPEAFA
+422 LPEAFA

>member
-1 MDNLNLNELNN
+1 MDNLNELNN

-29 APAQFV
+29 AAAQFV

-62 DIAQNR
+62 DIAQAK

-75 AIEARLGEPVYTS
+75 AIEARLGEPTYTAKAPSWS
-88 RAAAVSRGSDTDPKS
+88 RESDSDPNS

-109 WIKATARGDLAEL
+109 WLKAAARGDQAEL
-122 RVMSNGTSNAGVPTD
+122 RVMSTATTNAGVPTD

-158 TTIDSARTVTIE
+158 TTIDSKRTVTIE
-170 NALPTSALVADNGSV
+170 NALPTSALVGDNGAIT
-185 SAADATFSAQISV
+185 AADATFGTQISV
-198 VPYKFVCATTM
+198 NPYKFVCATTM

-234 AASLALTL
+234 ASSLALTL
-242 DQFYTVG
+242 DSYYTVG
-249 TGTSQ
+249 TGSSE
-254 PQGIFDTGATALAGL
+254 PQGIFDTGATSLAGL

-289 IIDCVHAVPPQYRQS
+289 IIDCVHAVQPQYRQS

-320 KIKVTGQNDY
+320 KLKITSTNEY
-330 VWKPSENYSDLT
+330 LWKPSENNSDLT
-342 AGVPGFLY
+342 AGVPGYLY

-364 TTSTTTAIQGKAMAG
+364 TTTTTANLQGKAMAG

-397 IDPYSGAANM
+397 IDPYSGAASM

-422 QPEAFA
+422 MPEAFA
-428 SIRFLNAA
+428 SIRFLNAS

>member
-289 IIDCVHAVPPQYRQS
+289 IIDCVHAVAPQYRQS

-320 KIKVTGQNDY
+320 KIKVNTTEY

-350 GVPYVIGKYVADAD
+350 GVPYVIG
-364 TTSTTTAIQGKAMAG
+364 
-379 VGHWDYFEI
+379 
-388 FDRTGMTSM
+388 
-397 IDPYSGAANM
+397 
-407 RSTLYTYMRTDSRIM
+407 
-422 QPEAFA
+422 
-428 SIRFLNAA
+428 

>member
-1 MDNLNLNELNN
+1 MDNLNELNN

-29 APAQFV
+29 ASAQFV

-52 DMTKIERSVQ
+52 DLTKIERSVQ
-62 DIAQNR
+62 DIAQAK

-75 AIEARLGEPVYTS
+75 AIEARLGEPTYTA
-88 RAAAVSRGSDTDPKS
+88 RAATVSRGSDSDPNS

-122 RVMSNGTSNAGVPTD
+122 RAMTLAASGAGVPTD

-158 TTIDSARTVTIE
+158 TTIDSKRTVTIE
-170 NALPTSALVADNGSV
+170 NALPTSALVADNGAISP
-185 SAADATFSAQISV
+185 SDPTFGTQIAV

-225 GLDYIAQRC
+225 GLDYVAQRC

-242 DQFYTVG
+242 DSYYTVG
-249 TGTSQ
+249 TGASQ
-254 PQGIFDTGATALAGL
+254 PQGIFDTTATALVGL

-364 TTSTTTAIQGKAMAG
+364 TTTTTANVQGKAMAG

-407 RSTLYTYMRTDSRIM
+407 TSTLYTYMRTDSRIM

-428 SIRFLNAA
+428 SIRFLNAT

>member
-1 MDNLNLNELNN
+1 MDNLNELNN

-29 APAQFV
+29 AAAQFV

-62 DIAQNR
+62 DIAQAK

-88 RAAAVSRGSDTDPKS
+88 RAAAVSRGSDTDPNS
-103 AAYAER
+103 TAYAER
-109 WIKATARGDLAEL
+109 WLKAAARGDVAEI
-122 RVMSNGTSNAGVPTD
+122 RVMTNSTTAVGLPTD
-137 LERRIVAKLQQASA
+137 LERRVVAKLQQASA

-158 TTIDSARTVTIE
+158 TTIDSKRTVTIE
-170 NALPTSALVADNGSV
+170 NALPTSALVGDNGAV
-185 SAADATFSAQISV
+185 TAADATFSTQISV
-198 VPYKFVCATTM
+198 NPYKFVCATTM

-234 AASLALTL
+234 AASLALLL
-242 DQFYTVG
+242 DSYYTTG
-249 TGTSQ
+249 AGTSE
-254 PQGIFDTGATALAGL
+254 PQGIFDTGSASLAGL

-320 KIKVTGQNDY
+320 KIKVNTTEY

-364 TTSTTTAIQGKAMAG
+364 TTTTNSAVQGKAMAG
-379 VGHWDYFEI
+379 VGNWDYFEI

-428 SIRFLNAA
+428 SIRFLNAV

>member
-289 IIDCVHAVPPQYRQS
+289 IIDCVHAVAPQYRQS

-320 KIKVTGQNDY
+320 KIKVNTTEY

>member
-1 MDNLNLNELNN
+1 MDNLNELNN
-12 LTHNYRKELERI
+12 LTHNYRKELEKI

-29 APAQFV
+29 ASAQFV

-52 DMTKIERSVQ
+52 DLTKIERSVQ
-62 DIAQNR
+62 DIAQAK

-75 AIEARLGEPVYTS
+75 AIEARLGEPVYTA
-88 RAAAVSRGSDTDPKS
+88 RAATVSRGSDSDPNS

-109 WIKATARGDLAEL
+109 WLKAAARGDQAEL
-122 RVMSNGTSNAGVPTD
+122 RVMTLSTSGAGVPTD

-158 TTIDSARTVTIE
+158 TTIDSKRTVTIE
-170 NALPTSALVADNGSV
+170 NALPTSALVADNGAV
-185 SAADATFSAQISV
+185 SAADASFGTQISV
-198 VPYKFVCATTM
+198 NPYKFVCATTM

-242 DQFYTVG
+242 DQYYTVG
-249 TGTSQ
+249 TGSSE
-254 PQGIFDTGATALAGL
+254 PQGIFDTGATSLAGL

-289 IIDCVHAVPPQYRQS
+289 IIDCVHAVEPQYRQS

-320 KIKVTGQNDY
+320 KIKVNTTEY

-350 GVPYVIGKYVADAD
+350 GVPYVIGKYVASTD
-364 TTSTTTAIQGKAMAG
+364 TTTTTANLQGKAMAG

-422 QPEAFA
+422 LPEAFA
-428 SIRFLNAA
+428 SIRFLNAS